1 MAATGMMLSSKQRS
15 TIDAS
20 SFEIQQQ
27 NTTTAFDELSH
38 TQSPASSSI
47 TEVEHLPLS
56 YEILNICDKYGR
68 QVDPNNLSSN
78 LFFGTGLDPRSV
90 DWEVQ
95 ISLPFIPSCARG
107 ATSTADA
114 AGFPV
119 QERMFEQF
127 PMDDLFGS
135 VDPQARIM
143 ANFGICS

>member
-1 MAATGMMLSSKQRS
+1 MTLSSKQLS

-47 TEVEHLPLS
+47 AEIEHLPLS
-56 YEILNICDKYGR
+56 YEVLNICDKYGR

-78 LFFGTGLDPRSV
+78 LFFGTGLGPRSV

-95 ISLPFIPSCARG
+95 ISLPFVPSCARG

-119 QERMFEQF
+119 QERMFEPF

-135 VDPQARIM
+135 IDPQARIM